1 MSREA
6 GAVAL
11 GLLRS
16 KPSMDDPTTEICR
29 RRGPMRGLIQG
40 QVSSFRDAFVYD
52 MKYGFYVW
60 TVLVCD
66 ELCMDLDCMNLMC
79 GLRYMRSYHA
89 HF

>member
-29 RRGPMRGLIQG
+29 RRGPMIGLIQG
-40 QVSSFRDAFVYD
+40 HVSSFRDAFAYD
-52 MKYGFYVW
+52 M
-60 TVLVCD
+60 
-66 ELCMDLDCMNLMC
+66 
-79 GLRYMRSYHA
+79 
-89 HF
+89 

>member
-11 GLLRS
+11 GLPRS

-40 QVSSFRDAFVYD
+40 QVSSFRDSTEVISVGEASIRKF
-52 MKYGFYVW
+52 
-60 TVLVCD
+60 
-66 ELCMDLDCMNLMC
+66 
-79 GLRYMRSYHA
+79 
-89 HF
+89 